1 MDVNRVCQRVW
12 SGWSTN
18 ESGAEQLIL
27 LKSIPK
33 LSFAKFYAKM
43 CDSNILN
50 YTELN
55 VYKIHGCI
63 TLGRDFSFDYSD
75 YSQFSHI
82 HLFPQLTTGIWTWF
96 PTLYQLFFSFRK
108 LLNYCF
114 SKKFTRSLC
123 SPNPAWIY
131 HDADSLLW
139 LCRERRGE
147 CRLFHVENP
156 KMSSWTRR
164 EKTFFVS
171 QSLMSILG
179 LVSLCLS
186 TALWKKREGVPAY

>member
-1 MDVNRVCQRVW
+1 MWFKHIELYR
-12 SGWSTN
+12 
-18 ESGAEQLIL
+18 
-27 LKSIPK
+27 
-33 LSFAKFYAKM
+33 
-43 CDSNILN
+43 
-50 YTELN
+50 TECLQN
-55 VYKIHGCI
+55 TWLQF
-63 TLGRDFSFDYSD
+63 TLGRDFSFD

-82 HLFPQLTTGIWTWF
+82 HLFPQLTTRIWTWF

-139 LCRERRGE
+139 LCRESRGE
-147 CRLFHVENP
+147 CRLFHAENS